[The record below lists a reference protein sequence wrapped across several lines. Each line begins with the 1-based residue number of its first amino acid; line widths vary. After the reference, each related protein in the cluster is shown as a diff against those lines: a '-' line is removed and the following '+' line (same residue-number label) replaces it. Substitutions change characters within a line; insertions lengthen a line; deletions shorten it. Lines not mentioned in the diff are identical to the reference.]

1 LIYTVGVL
9 AISLKKFW
17 RDLMTKIKLGV
28 ISIGIVFLL
37 IACGDTTNKNSSTTN
52 TSQTTPTPAAKPTP
66 DTLAEARKLFADN
79 CVDCH
84 KENGEGG
91 TATIGKKVIKNIP
104 SFKSDKVKNDAD
116 EKLIKTI
123 TNGEEAM
130 PSFKDDLSAEQI
142 KSLVQF
148 IRKEFQGK

>member
-1 LIYTVGVL
+1 
-9 AISLKKFW
+9 
-17 RDLMTKIKLGV
+17 
-28 ISIGIVFLL
+28 L
-37 IACGDTTNKNSSTTN
+37 IACGDTTRQNNTTN
-52 TSQTTPTPAAKPTP
+52 TSQTTTPTPEVKPTP

-91 TATIGKKVIKNIP
+91 TATIGKKVIKNVP

-148 IRKEFQGK
+148 IRKEFQNK